1 MLIWRLAVGLVCKF
15 GEMWARNL
23 ENINRIPG
31 SKHGGRGVYI
41 LYDGSMPVY
50 VGKGNIKSRV
60 RGARRS
66 KTRGQFWDHFSWY
79 VLDDTKMIHDTEV
92 LFLRMLPSYLR
103 SLTKQKGKFMDA
115 ERVKEF
121 KKNRVAEFISRK
133 AHRKGKRK
141 RRKS

>member
-1 MLIWRLAVGLVCKF
+1 MFSRRLAVRLVSRC

-23 ENINRIPG
+23 ENINRIQG
-31 SKHGGRGVYI
+31 SKHGGKGVYV

-79 VLDDTKMIHDTEV
+79 LLDDKKMIHDTEV

-103 SLTKQKGKFMDA
+103 SLTKQKGKFVDA

-133 AHRKGKRK
+133 VPKKRK

>member
-1 MLIWRLAVGLVCKF
+1 VGLVCRF

-31 SKHGGRGVYI
+31 TEQGGQGVYI

-50 VGKGNIKSRV
+50 VGKGNIRSRI

-66 KTRGQFWDHFSWY
+66 KSRGQFWDHFSWY
-79 VLDDTKMIHDTEV
+79 VLAETKMIHDTEV

-103 SLTKQKGKFMDA
+103 SLTKQKGKFQDA
-115 ERVKEF
+115 ERVNEL
-121 KKNRVAEFISRK
+121 KKNRVAEFISRRAQK
-133 AHRKGKRK
+133 NRKKK
-141 RRKS
+141 KT

>member
-1 MLIWRLAVGLVCKF
+1 
-15 GEMWARNL
+15 
-23 ENINRIPG
+23 
-31 SKHGGRGVYI
+31 
-41 LYDGSMPVY
+41 
-50 VGKGNIKSRV
+50 
-60 RGARRS
+60 
-66 KTRGQFWDHFSWY
+66 
-79 VLDDTKMIHDTEV
+79 MIHDTEV